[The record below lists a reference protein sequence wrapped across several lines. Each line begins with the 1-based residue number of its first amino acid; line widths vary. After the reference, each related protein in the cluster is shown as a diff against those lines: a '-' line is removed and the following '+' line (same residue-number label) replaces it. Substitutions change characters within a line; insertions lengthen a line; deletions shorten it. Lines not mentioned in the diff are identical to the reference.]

1 MNVIQKITPGI
12 LVLYLVS
19 CSDKKSE
26 NLDSSD
32 LISSWHEDAETAEK
46 QLLTSETTFPNTVS
60 PNTVSPNTVSPNTVS
75 PNTAITLPA
84 IDDTRILDGIGDHTT
99 DGIGDEFRITTS
111 SFVGHYHNGVNVHSA
126 IVFQLTGVTD
136 PSQITTANLRA
147 LQNFGKTQFSS
158 TTFNVTANIARSSS
172 NSDFLVS
179 DHQTSA
185 LQLSAN
191 FNGNNSVG
199 AVSLNAEGQAALGSW
214 LRANYVEG
222 EYVFISLQSDRL
234 LQSKKSTRG
243 LAYTNLT
250 IDISIA
256 P

>member
-32 LISSWHEDAETAEK
+32 LTSSWHEDAETAEK
-46 QLLTSETTFPNTVS
+46 QLLTSETTFPNTISPNTVS
-60 PNTVSPNTVSPNTVS
+60 PNTVSPNTVSPNTVSPNIVS

-99 DGIGDEFRITTS
+99 DGIGDEFRITTP

-136 PSQITTANLRA
+136 PSKITTANLSA
-147 LQNFGKTQFSS
+147 LQSFGKTKFNSA
-158 TTFNVTANIARSSS
+158 TFNVTANIVRSS
-172 NSDFLVS
+172 
-179 DHQTSA
+179 
-185 LQLSAN
+185 
-191 FNGNNSVG
+191 
-199 AVSLNAEGQAALGSW
+199 
-214 LRANYVEG
+214 
-222 EYVFISLQSDRL
+222 
-234 LQSKKSTRG
+234 
-243 LAYTNLT
+243 
-250 IDISIA
+250 
-256 P
+256 

>member
-1 MNVIQKITPGI
+1 MNILQQIRSGI

-26 NLDSSD
+26 NLDSPD
-32 LISSWHEDAETAEK
+32 LTSSWHEDAETAEK

-60 PNTVSPNTVSPNTVS
+60 PNTVSPNTVSPNT
-75 PNTAITLPA
+75 AITLPA
-84 IDDTRILDGIGDHTT
+84 IDDTRILDGIDDHTT
-99 DGIGDEFRITTS
+99 DGIGDELRITKP

-126 IVFQLTGVTD
+126 IVFQLTGVKD
-136 PSQITTANLRA
+136 PSQITTANLSA
-147 LQNFGKTQFSS
+147 LQSFGKTKFNSA
-158 TTFNVTANIARSSS
+158 TFNVTANIVRSSS

-191 FNGNNSVG
+191 FNGNSSVG
-199 AVSLNAEGQAALGSW
+199 SVSLDAEGQAALGSW

-222 EYVFISLQSDRL
+222 EFVFISLQSDRL
-234 LQSKKSTRG
+234 LQSEKSTRG
-243 LAYTNLT
+243 FAYSDLAIHIY
-250 IDISIA
+250 IG

>member
-32 LISSWHEDAETAEK
+32 LTSSWHEDAETAEK
-46 QLLTSETTFPNTVS
+46 QLLTSETTFPNTI
-60 PNTVSPNTVSPNTVS
+60 SPNTVS

-99 DGIGDEFRITTS
+99 DGIGDEFRITTP

-136 PSQITTANLRA
+136 PSKITTANLSA
-147 LQNFGKTQFSS
+147 LQSFGKTKFNSA
-158 TTFNVTANIARSSS
+158 TFNVTANIVRSSS

-222 EYVFISLQSDRL
+222 EYVFISLQPDKL

-243 LAYTNLT
+243 FAYTNLT